1 MNRFIEKYK
10 NPVFNELILVAG
22 FGVLSILI
30 GQIQFYIPN
39 VDGGV
44 SDFRE
49 IALLIGVFYF
59 RYWFSIPLISLIT
72 TLATPANGSYFSTF
86 SMHLVALLAAFYFF
100 QYLDKQKINR
110 FLSGVYWFLFTLAYY
125 TLFLIPIMALTSHFV
140 GAIDDGG
147 LIAKYFHIVSLV
159 KFEITS
165 TAAVTSLY
173 FLNLKATLILKQQNL
188 ELKKAKEKAEE
199 GEHLKT
205 AFLQNISHEIRTPLN
220 GIVGFSRLLQNEYE
234 KVPPI
239 SNYTQTIL
247 SCSNQLLTIV
257 HDIIDIS
264 QISTQQMEWL
274 VSERKLS
281 QLMQELDVALKT
293 KSQEKKIVAHFTIN
307 GDSNTMI
314 STDQY
319 KLERALYHLIDNAIK
334 YGQNK
339 DISIQAT
346 ATDHAIEFQIQDQ
359 GLGIADNNREIIFD
373 NFRQIETGLTR
384 NYGGNGLG
392 LAIVK
397 GFISFIGGEI
407 QLFSKLGEGSRF
419 VIKIPKSA
427 PTSEPK

>member
-1 MNRFIEKYK
+1 MNLFIEKYK
-10 NPVFNELILVAG
+10 NPVFKEILL
-22 FGVLSILI
+22 VLSFGLLSVLLS
-30 GQIQFYIPN
+30 QIQFYIPG
-39 VDGGV
+39 VEGGA

-59 RYWFSIPLISLIT
+59 RYWLSIPLISFIT
-72 TLATPANGSYFSTF
+72 ALTNLANGSYFSTF
-86 SMHLVALLAAFYFF
+86 SMHVVALLVAFYFF
-100 QYLDKQKINR
+100 QYLDKHKIDR
-110 FLSGVYWFLFTLAYY
+110 FLSGIYWFIFTVAYY
-125 TLFLIPIMALTSHFV
+125 ALFIIPIMVLTGHFV
-140 GAIDDGG
+140 GTINDGG
-147 LIAKYFHIVSLV
+147 LIAKYFHIIGLV

-173 FLNLKATLILKQQNL
+173 FINLKATLILKQQNL

-199 GEHLKT
+199 AEHLKT

-239 SNYTQTIL
+239 TNYTQTIL

-264 QISTQQMEWL
+264 QISTQQMERL
-274 VSERKLS
+274 ISERKLD

-293 KSQEKKIVAHFTIN
+293 KTNEKNIVAHFTIN
-307 GDSNTMI
+307 GDSNTII

-346 ATDHAIEFQIQDQ
+346 VNNHFIEFQIQDQ
-359 GLGIADNNREIIFD
+359 GLGIADNHREVIFD
-373 NFRQIETGLTR
+373 NFRQIETGTTR

-397 GFISFIGGEI
+397 GFIYFIDGEI

-419 VIKIPKSA
+419 VIKIPKTA
-427 PTSEPK
+427 PSSQLK

>member
-10 NPVFNELILVAG
+10 DPVFKEFLL
-22 FGVLSILI
+22 VLSFGLLSVLLS
-30 GQIQFYIPN
+30 QIQFYMPG
-39 VDGGV
+39 VEGGA

-59 RYWFSIPLISLIT
+59 RYWLSIPCISLIT
-72 TLATPANGSYFSTF
+72 ALATPDNGFYLSTF
-86 SMHLVALLAAFYFF
+86 SMHFVALLVAFYFF
-100 QYLDKQKINR
+100 QSIEKHKINR
-110 FLSGVYWFLFTLAYY
+110 FLSGLYLLLFTVIYY
-125 TLFLIPIMALTSHFV
+125 VLFLIPIMVLTSNFS
-140 GAIDDGG
+140 GTIDEGN
-147 LIAKYFHIVSLV
+147 LIAKYFHVLSLV

-173 FLNLKATLILKQQNL
+173 YLNLKATLILKQQNL
-188 ELKKAKEKAEE
+188 DLKKAKEKAEE
-199 GEHLKT
+199 GEQLKT

-220 GIVGFSRLLQNEYE
+220 GIVGFSRLLQSEYE

-293 KSQEKKIVAHFTIN
+293 KAQEKKIVAHFTIN
-307 GDSNTMI
+307 GDSNTII

-339 DISIQAT
+339 DVSIQAT
-346 ATDHAIEFQIQDQ
+346 VNNHFIEFQIQDQ
-359 GLGIADNNREIIFD
+359 GLGIADNNREAIFD
-373 NFRQIETGLTR
+373 NFRQIETGTTR

-392 LAIVK
+392 LAIAK
-397 GFISFIGGEI
+397 GFIYFIDGEI

-419 VIKIPKSA
+419 VITIPKSA
-427 PTSEPK
+427 PPSEPK